1 MHVAGA
7 RSLVHRIGAEARLN
21 EPMLAALLELQE
33 KHCPSPRDESQLAQL
48 SDDEDPQAAMK
59 PAADAAKYLQVG
71 WNLA

>member
-21 EPMLAALLELQE
+21 EPMLAALLALQE
-33 KHCPSPRDESQLAQL
+33 QHCPPPRDESQLAQL

-71 WNLA
+71 

>member
-33 KHCPSPRDESQLAQL
+33 KHCPPRDESQLEQL

-71 WNLA
+71 RNLA